1 MIGHGGEQK
10 ASTGRIFS
18 MNEKLGGEMG
28 PEEGCK
34 KKKKKSN
41 ILSDNDRRLPARSL
55 ICENQ
60 ESILNLEAA
69 NIIP

>member
-1 MIGHGGEQK
+1 
-10 ASTGRIFS
+10 